1 MIGLDNDMADVD
13 SMDML
18 TPEQINNFKNN
29 FKELPQDYEWVKDLL
44 VKRILANKMA
54 EFYGT
59 TEDSTAFRVYHGT
72 LETRLESIA
81 QNGMKA
87 FMEFEEKEPRIFV
100 TASPTLAMWHSI
112 ENRPHDTLRK
122 QGKVGDL
129 EAQGEPVL
137 LVIQVNKEWL
147 NQNEEAQKPSSK
159 PKWVKEMTGIGPED
173 DIRTKYFKKSVE
185 EEIIDL
191 ESGRECSDF
200 GFVFPVSEIPP
211 EFIYMQERNGGLRPI
226 KEVLASRNA

>member
-1 MIGLDNDMADVD
+1 MIGLDNDLADINP
-13 SMDML
+13 MEML
-18 TPEQINNFKNN
+18 TPEQINNFKND

-44 VKRILANKMA
+44 VKRILANKME
-54 EFYGT
+54 EFYGI
-59 TEDSTAFRVYHGT
+59 TEESTDYRVYHGT
-72 LETRLESIA
+72 SDIYMQSIA
-81 QNGMKA
+81 QDGMKA
-87 FMEFEEKEPRIFV
+87 FMEFEDKEPRIFV
-100 TASPTLAMWHSI
+100 TTSPTLAMWHSI

-122 QGKVGDL
+122 QGKVDDS
-129 EAQGEPVL
+129 EVQGEPVL

-191 ESGRECSDF
+191 ESGRECSDS
-200 GFVFPVSEIPP
+200 GMYFPVTQIPP
-211 EFIYMQERNGGLRPI
+211 EFIFVQESNGGLRPI
-226 KEVLASRNA
+226 KEVLAPRNA